1 MCAASVIKL
10 KTNWLKRFNR
20 SSDLFQTTQRR
31 LTMQYSGLIMLFLI
45 LFIVVVYT
53 LLYVVIL
60 RDQHRELE
68 NLTRQETRIISDYL
82 AESARNELQGLGS
95 QELVLAGVDQFFYYV
110 TDENGNFVMGGET
123 LPHMREE
130 LFELVS
136 GWMPERNQIRE
147 ETLEVTF
154 DERRIGGREIDEAPK
169 SDTVRL
175 MVDGS
180 PIFYNGQF
188 VGMIYIGKDISFAY
202 QLFTWLLI
210 VLVSLAVLFAG
221 VAVWLSFMMSKKAMG
236 PISTAFQ
243 RQKEFV
249 GDASHELRTPL
260 SVMLSSIDAL
270 EMTDGVEEDPFAGKL
285 LRNMKS
291 EVKRMTGLVSDL
303 LVLARADSGSVER
316 TVEELDM
323 EKEAAQVIE
332 SLTPYADSAG
342 VSLFL
347 DSQAPLLVNG
357 DRARLKQLLYILLDN
372 AVKYSPD
379 GGQVKV
385 KLSQR
390 DRHWTMSV
398 SDEGIGIDAEDQ
410 SRIFDRF
417 FRSDKSRT
425 RTVGGHGLGLSI
437 AKWIAGIHGGTI
449 AVKSEPGKGS
459 TFTVQLPTDQ
469 QDGTKRM

>member
-1 MCAASVIKL
+1 
-10 KTNWLKRFNR
+10 
-20 SSDLFQTTQRR
+20 
-31 LTMQYSGLIMLFLI
+31 MQYSGLIMLFLI

-136 GWMPERNQIRE
+136 GWVPERNQIRE

-202 QLFTWLLI
+202 QLFTWLLV

-236 PISTAFQ
+236 PISMAFQ

-316 TVEELDM
+316 TVEELDVQ
-323 EKEAAQVIE
+323 KEAAQVIE

-342 VSLFL
+342 VSLSL
-347 DSQAPLLVNG
+347 EGPAPLFVNG

-398 SDEGIGIDAEDQ
+398 SDEGIGIDEDDQ

-449 AVKSEPGKGS
+449 TVKSEPGKGS
-459 TFTVQLPTDQ
+459 TFTVQLPTEQ
-469 QDGTKRM
+469 QAGIKRM

>member
-1 MCAASVIKL
+1 
-10 KTNWLKRFNR
+10 
-20 SSDLFQTTQRR
+20 
-31 LTMQYSGLIMLFLI
+31 MQYSGLIMLFLI

-202 QLFTWLLI
+202 QLFTWLLV

-236 PISTAFQ
+236 PISMAFQ

-316 TVEELDM
+316 TVEELDVQ
-323 EKEAAQVIE
+323 KEAAQVIE

-342 VSLFL
+342 VSLSL
-347 DSQAPLLVNG
+347 EGPAPLIVNG

-385 KLSQR
+385 KLYQR

-398 SDEGIGIDAEDQ
+398 SDEGIGIDEDDQ

-449 AVKSEPGKGS
+449 TVKSEPGKGS
-459 TFTVQLPTDQ
+459 TFTVQLPTEQ
-469 QDGTKRM
+469 QAGIKRM

>member
-1 MCAASVIKL
+1 M
-10 KTNWLKRFNR
+10 KTKWFKKGG
-20 SSDLFQTTQRR
+20 SDLFQKTQRR
-31 LTMQYSGLIMLFLI
+31 LTMQYSSLLMLFLV

-68 NLTRQETRIISDYL
+68 HLTRQETRIISDYL
-82 AESARNELQGLGS
+82 AESARNELQGLDS

-110 TDENGNFVMGGET
+110 TDANGNFVMGSET
-123 LPHMREE
+123 MPHMREE
-130 LFELVS
+130 LFDLVS

-147 ETLEVTF
+147 ETFKVTF

-175 MVDGS
+175 MIDGN
-180 PIFYNGQF
+180 PVFYNDQF

-202 QLFTWLLI
+202 QLFQWLLI
-210 VLVSLAVLFAG
+210 VLVSLTVLFAG
-221 VAVWLSFMMSKKAMG
+221 VAIFMSYMMSKKAMG
-236 PISTAFQ
+236 PISTAFH

-260 SVMLSSIDAL
+260 SVMLSSIDAM
-270 EMTDGVEEDPFAGKL
+270 EMTDGVEEDPFAQKL

-316 TVEELDM
+316 TLENIDVRA
-323 EKEAAQVIE
+323 EAANVIE
-332 SLTPYADSAG
+332 SLTPHAESNG
-342 VSLFL
+342 VSLYL
-347 DSQAPLLVNG
+347 DATEDLLVTG
-357 DRARLKQLLYILLDN
+357 DRARLKQLMYILLDN

-379 GGQVKV
+379 GGRVEMR
-385 KLSQR
+385 LSKS
-390 DRHWTMSV
+390 DRHWTVSV
-398 SDEGIGIDAEDQ
+398 SDEGIGIDPADQ

-449 AVKSEPGKGS
+449 TVESELGKGS
-459 TFTVQLPTDQ
+459 TFIVQIPNEQVVST
-469 QDGTKRM
+469 

>member
-1 MCAASVIKL
+1 
-10 KTNWLKRFNR
+10 
-20 SSDLFQTTQRR
+20 
-31 LTMQYSGLIMLFLI
+31 MLFLI

-136 GWMPERNQIRE
+136 GWVPERNQIRE

-316 TVEELDM
+316 TVEELDVQ
-323 EKEAAQVIE
+323 KEAAQVIE
-332 SLTPYADSAG
+332 SLTPHAESAG
-342 VSLFL
+342 VSLSL
-347 DSQAPLLVNG
+347 EGPAPLFVNG

-398 SDEGIGIDAEDQ
+398 SDEGIGIDEDDQ

-449 AVKSEPGKGS
+449 TVKSEPGKGS
-459 TFTVQLPTDQ
+459 TFTVQLPTEQ
-469 QDGTKRM
+469 QAGIKRM

>member
-1 MCAASVIKL
+1 MKSNI
-10 KTNWLKRFNR
+10 LKRFKR

-110 TDENGNFVMGGET
+110 TDENGDFVMGGET

-136 GWMPERNQIRE
+136 GWVPERNQIRE

-154 DERRIGGREIDEAPK
+154 DERRIGGREIDESPK

-347 DSQAPLLVNG
+347 EGPAPLFVNG

-385 KLSQR
+385 MLSQR

-449 AVKSEPGKGS
+449 AVKSEPGNGS

>member
-1 MCAASVIKL
+1 
-10 KTNWLKRFNR
+10 
-20 SSDLFQTTQRR
+20 
-31 LTMQYSGLIMLFLI
+31 MQYSGLIMLFLI

-285 LRNMKS
+285 LGNMKS

-316 TVEELDM
+316 TVEKLDM
-323 EKEAAQVIE
+323 QKDAAQVIE

-342 VSLFL
+342 VSLSL
-347 DSQAPLLVNG
+347 EGPAPLLVNG

-449 AVKSEPGKGS
+449 TVKSEPGKGS
-459 TFTVQLPTDQ
+459 TFTVQLPTEQ
-469 QDGTKRM
+469 QAETKRM